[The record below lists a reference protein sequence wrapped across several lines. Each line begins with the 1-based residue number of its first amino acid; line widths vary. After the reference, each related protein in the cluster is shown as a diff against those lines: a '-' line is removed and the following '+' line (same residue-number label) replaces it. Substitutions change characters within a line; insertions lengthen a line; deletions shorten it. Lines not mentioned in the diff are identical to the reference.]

1 MKFIAINQILQ
12 LRIYRVIRCAMKL
25 KDISDIHSGYI
36 TRGKIEATVDG
47 SHYLL
52 QARDV
57 DGDHLTYRADDL
69 IRFHPTLSRTDRCLE
84 SGDLIF
90 MARGAHN
97 FTVQLGELPE
107 PVLAAA
113 CFFIVRSRHHRVF
126 PGYLGWY
133 LNQAPVERYLAQ
145 HSGRGVHMPVIRR
158 AVLENIQVPLP
169 SMDTQRKIADMN
181 TLILKEID
189 LLQQL
194 GRKRKELI
202 AAACLQAVRDF

>member
-1 MKFIAINQILQ
+1 
-12 LRIYRVIRCAMKL
+12 MKL

-36 TRGKIEATVDG
+36 TRGKIQASVNG

-52 QARDV
+52 QAKDV
-57 DGDHLTYRADDL
+57 DGGKLSYRTDDL
-69 IRFHPTLSRTDRCLE
+69 IRFHAALSRTDRCLE

-97 FTVQLGELPE
+97 FTIQLGDLPE
-107 PVLAAA
+107 PALAAA
-113 CFFIVRSRHHRVF
+113 CFFIVRTCHPRVF
-126 PGYLGWY
+126 PGYLCWY
-133 LNQAPVERYLAQ
+133 LNQVPVERYLVQ
-145 HSGRGVHMPVIRR
+145 HSGRGVHMPVVRR

-169 SMDTQRKIADMN
+169 SMDTQRKIAEMN
-181 TLILKEID
+181 ALLLREMD

-202 AAACLQAVRDF
+202 AAACLQALRNC

>member
-1 MKFIAINQILQ
+1 
-12 LRIYRVIRCAMKL
+12 MKL
-25 KDISDIHSGYI
+25 NEISDIHSGYI
-36 TRGKIEATVDG
+36 TRGKIEASVDG

-52 QARDV
+52 QAKDV
-57 DGDHLTYRADDL
+57 DGDHLSYRTVDL

-84 SGDLIF
+84 RGDLIF
-90 MARGAHN
+90 MARGTRN

-113 CFFIVRSRHHRVF
+113 CFFIVRIRHPQVLVR
-126 PGYLGWY
+126 
-133 LNQAPVERYLAQ
+133 
-145 HSGRGVHMPVIRR
+145 HSGRGVHMPVVRR

-181 TLILKEID
+181 TLMLKEMD

-194 GRKRKELI
+194 GRKRKQLI
-202 AAACLQAVRDF
+202 ATACLQAVRES